1 MVTFPVRLSQLAPY
15 LCQPCRWCFGLDGD
29 GRLTDGYSKICDC
42 EFALKD
48 LPDLW
53 GQDRLSGN
61 SLVLVTHNAG
71 FIAVL
76 SNSFVVGLY
85 CFGADVFECL
95 NSRNDKLCTET

>member
-1 MVTFPVRLSQLAPY
+1 MDIRRFLIV
-15 LCQPCRWCFGLDGD
+15 
-29 GRLTDGYSKICDC
+29 I
-42 EFALKD
+42 
-48 LPDLW
+48 LPQIFVAIL
-53 GQDRLSGN
+53 
-61 SLVLVTHNAG
+61 LVMVTHNAG